1 MLRSPGDFSRAFTK
15 RPAWSLVVG
24 VAFIALGVLVSA
36 GRAPLAAVHEV
47 GRGETIVI
55 GVSCLVVGGYFL
67 RAALLGWR
75 RRPS

>member
-1 MLRSPGDFSRAFTK
+1 MLRNLGDFSRALTT
-15 RPAWSLVVG
+15 RPAWSLAVG
-24 VAFIALGVLVSA
+24 VAFVALGVLVSA